1 MSSSSIKK
9 ASAVIGAVALVGAG
23 AASVA
28 PAFADTTAPSA
39 AAVQTAES
47 AVDKGGVSA
56 VNMQGFFS
64 YDQSATSS
72 STSITKVFAKASATL
87 CMSMPSYGAV
97 ALTQAIAV
105 SGDVD
110 SAFAA
115 TVAEMAADA
124 DARAMVMA
132 CACAS
137 NIPGGGAII
146 NAEVSGVPLES
157 IADRAGA

>member
-9 ASAVIGAVALVGAG
+9 ASAVIGAVALVGAS

-28 PAFADTTAPSA
+28 PALADTAAPSA
-39 AAVQTAES
+39 AVVQVSGSGAEKS
-47 AVDKGGVSA
+47 GASA
-56 VNMQGFFS
+56 VNMQGSFS
-64 YDQSATSS
+64 FDQGATSS
-72 STSITKVFAKASATL
+72 NASITKVFVKASATL
-87 CMSMPSYGAV
+87 CMSMPSYGAA

-132 CACAS
+132 CACSS
-137 NIPGGGAII
+137 NVPSGGAII
-146 NAEVSGVPLES
+146 NAEVSGVPLEY
-157 IADRAGA
+157 IANRAGA

>member
-1 MSSSSIKK
+1 MSSYSIKK
-9 ASAVIGAVALVGAG
+9 AGAVVGAVALAGAG
-23 AASVA
+23 VASVA
-28 PAFADTTAPSA
+28 PALADAAIPSA
-39 AAVQTAES
+39 VVVQTAES
-47 AVDKGGVSA
+47 DVERDGAAVVD
-56 VNMQGFFS
+56 MQGSFS
-64 YDQSATSS
+64 YDQGTTSS
-72 STSITKVFAKASATL
+72 NTSITKVFAKASATL
-87 CMSMPSYGAV
+87 CVSMPSYGVV

-137 NIPGGGAII
+137 NVPSGGAII
-146 NAEVSGVPLES
+146 NAEVSGVPLEY
-157 IADRAGA
+157 IANRAGA